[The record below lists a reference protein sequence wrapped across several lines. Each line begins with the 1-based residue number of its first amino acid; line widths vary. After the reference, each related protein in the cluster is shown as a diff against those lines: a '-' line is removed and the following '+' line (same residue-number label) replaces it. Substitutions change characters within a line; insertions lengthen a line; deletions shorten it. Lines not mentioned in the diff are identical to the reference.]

1 MRALVLGVATLALS
15 AGAASA
21 QAVYPS
27 GYGYDATPV
36 VDLAAPAYGYA
47 APAYGYAAPAAPT
60 VVIVTPAPAYA
71 AALVVSGYATQPI
84 YAWLW
89 IRLHTRILEP
99 RLLGPLACRVWVAL
113 KKHLCQ
119 RLECFCGPNPGPHSF
134 ALADVLESQANC
146 AVAG

>member
-27 GYGYDATPV
+27 GYGYDDYATPV
-36 VDLAAPAYGYA
+36 ADLAAPAYGYA

-71 AALVVSGYATQPI
+71 AAPVVMDTTTHPDIGTEAIGAAGVPGMGGAEETPMSE
-84 YAWLW
+84 
-89 IRLHTRILEP
+89 TRMFLRP
-99 RLLGPLACRVWVAL
+99 QSRAAF
-113 KKHLCQ
+113 
-119 RLECFCGPNPGPHSF
+119 FCAS
-134 ALADVLESQANC
+134 
-146 AVAG
+146 

>member
-27 GYGYDATPV
+27 GYGYDDYATPV
-36 VDLAAPAYGYA
+36 ADLAAPAYGYA

-71 AALVVSGYATQPI
+71 AAPVVSGYATQPI
-84 YAWLW
+84 YDYA
-89 IRLHTRILEP
+89 P
-99 RLLGPLACRVWVAL
+99 GYGPTTHPDIGTEAIGAAGV
-113 KKHLCQ
+113 
-119 RLECFCGPNPGPHSF
+119 PGMGGAEETPMS
-134 ALADVLESQANC
+134 ET
-146 AVAG
+146 